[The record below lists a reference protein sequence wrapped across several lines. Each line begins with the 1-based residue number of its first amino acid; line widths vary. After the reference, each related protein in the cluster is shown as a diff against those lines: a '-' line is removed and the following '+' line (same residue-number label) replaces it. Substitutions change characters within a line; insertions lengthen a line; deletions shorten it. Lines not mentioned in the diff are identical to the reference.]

1 MIPRKIIEV
10 PCIVNTCLYI
20 SGVRKVWSGACSCHR
35 IKSAS
40 QPPIRKK
47 MKAEAPYRIPM
58 RLWSTVVS
66 QLLIP
71 VASWALLMFVSP
83 GSAVR
88 TEIMDEGG
96 DLTLRQRARQF
107 HQRSFLDGVGI
118 MQPTREVLV
127 IVDQHPGHQVVP

>member
-1 MIPRKIIEV
+1 
-10 PCIVNTCLYI
+10 
-20 SGVRKVWSGACSCHR
+20 
-35 IKSAS
+35 
-40 QPPIRKK
+40 

-127 IVDQHPGHQVVP
+127 IVDQHPGHQVVPGRDVRQVRPDQLGQLLGGRGSHRKTTDAAAGHERLLPGNVQRILC